1 MKPEPSRNAP
11 GVVVRGDADLTPS
24 QLLKLAARGSRA
36 ERREAARAL
45 RRLKRQ

>member
-11 GVVVRGDADLTPS
+11 GVVVRGGADLTPAE
-24 QLLKLAARGSRA
+24 LLKLTTRGSRA

-45 RRLKRQ
+45 RRMKRQ